1 MKKRILT
8 LSFALFSFGVMNFIY
23 GQENISEIK
32 NWYNGKYPGMNT
44 EKAYK
49 ALKKQKSTTVVVAVI
64 DSGMDVEH
72 KDLQGK
78 MWVNEKEIP
87 NNGIDDDKNGYIDDI
102 HGWNFLGS
110 PDGKNQDF
118 ARLEKTRICADL
130 DKKFNGKAESD
141 ISASDKADY
150 DYYKKLLAE
159 IETERKQSEA
169 TLAQYTKLAEK
180 LPAMIKA
187 LNEKVG
193 PNFTAKQ
200 LAEWKPTT
208 PEDMQLK
215 QIGGFIA
222 SGQLSEESIKEGLE
236 YLGASVNYQLNMA
249 YNDREFIGDNPDDLN
264 DVHYGNNDVEGP
276 DALHGTHVGGIIGAV
291 RHNDLGGDGVAENV
305 KLMSVRAVPNGD
317 EQDKDV
323 ALAIRY
329 AVDNG
334 ASVINMSFGKAYSKH
349 QQAVY
354 DAMAYADSKGVLL
367 VHAAGNDG
375 ENLDENSNFPTNQYA
390 FQTKP
395 LDMYLC
401 IGASTRFSK
410 NLAAAFSN
418 YSPKQVDVFAPGFE
432 IYNTVPQS
440 DYKVLQGTSMA
451 APMVS
456 GVAAMLK
463 SYFPSLSM
471 KEIKDIM
478 LASAKSYKGS
488 MVAKP
493 GAEQTVD
500 FGTLSTTGAVI
511 DVTAAVKMC
520 KAKVAK

>member
-1 MKKRILT
+1 
-8 LSFALFSFGVMNFIY
+8 
-23 GQENISEIK
+23 
-32 NWYNGKYPGMNT
+32 
-44 EKAYK
+44 
-49 ALKKQKSTTVVVAVI
+49 
-64 DSGMDVEH
+64 
-72 KDLQGK
+72 
-78 MWVNEKEIP
+78 
-87 NNGIDDDKNGYIDDI
+87 
-102 HGWNFLGS
+102 
-110 PDGKNQDF
+110 
-118 ARLEKTRICADL
+118 
-130 DKKFNGKAESD
+130 
-141 ISASDKADY
+141 
-150 DYYKKLLAE
+150 
-159 IETERKQSEA
+159 
-169 TLAQYTKLAEK
+169 
-180 LPAMIKA
+180 
-187 LNEKVG
+187 
-193 PNFTAKQ
+193 
-200 LAEWKPTT
+200 
-208 PEDMQLK
+208 
-215 QIGGFIA
+215 
-222 SGQLSEESIKEGLE
+222 
-236 YLGASVNYQLNMA
+236 
-249 YNDREFIGDNPDDLN
+249 
-264 DVHYGNNDVEGP
+264 
-276 DALHGTHVGGIIGAV
+276 
-291 RHNDLGGDGVAENV
+291 
-305 KLMSVRAVPNGD
+305 
-317 EQDKDV
+317 
-323 ALAIRY
+323 
-329 AVDNG
+329 
-334 ASVINMSFGKAYSKH
+334 MSFGKAYSKH